1 MRFVPGHALVRGLS
15 MLVLM
20 PLLLLGG
27 ACNHGSNSSSAA
39 RGGGSGS
46 MATRAPMPQGSGTP
60 SVASRPMS
68 PQVRAVAHQPAP
80 RQMGRADAPTGRAAS
95 VLLVD
100 ARTGEVLATKN
111 PDQRRQVA
119 STQKLLTALLVV
131 EAGNLDRTIT
141 IQPSDTRVEPS
152 KLGFAV
158 GDRYTRKQLLE
169 AILVRSSNDAALALA
184 RDHSGSV
191 SAFVA
196 RMNERARELGCQ
208 DSNFR
213 NPHGLTE
220 PGQYSTAR
228 DVSRIAWVAYRN
240 STIRSIVQRER
251 VQFRYANGR
260 VTTLTN
266 TNRLLGSMSGCNGM
280 KTGFTNAAGRCL
292 VSTASSG
299 GREVILVQ
307 LGSKTAWIFD
317 DARALKL
324 YGLQSGQQRRMASV
338 N

>member
-1 MRFVPGHALVRGLS
+1 MVRGMAL
-15 MLVLM
+15 LTLGA
-20 PLLLLGG
+20 LLLGTSG
-27 ACNHGSNSSSAA
+27 CGHGTNAPA
-39 RGGGSGS
+39 TT
-46 MATRAPMPQGSGTP
+46 TRASGP
-60 SVASRPMS
+60 AAAP
-68 PQVRAVAHQPAP
+68 PLGGRAVTTPTQMAAYQPPP
-80 RQMGRADAPTGRAAS
+80 RMMGRPDAPTGRAES

-131 EAGNLDRTIT
+131 EAGNLDKTIT

-152 KLGFAV
+152 KLGFAA
-158 GDRYTRKQLLE
+158 GDRYTRRQLLE

-191 SAFVA
+191 SAFVD
-196 RMNERARELGCQ
+196 RMNQRARELGCY

-220 PGQYSTAR
+220 AGQHSTAR
-228 DVSRIAWVAYRN
+228 DVSRIAWVAYRD
-240 STIRSIVQRER
+240 STIRSIVQRQS

-260 VTTLTN
+260 VTTLKN
-266 TNRLLGSMSGCNGM
+266 TNNLLGSMSGCNGM

-292 VSTASSG
+292 VSTASLG
-299 GREVILVQ
+299 GRDVILVQ
-307 LGSKTAWIFD
+307 LGSRTAWIFD
-317 DARALKL
+317 DARTIKT
-324 YGLQSGQQRRMASV
+324 YGLRAPGGGRQFAGM